1 MGGRFTAGLLAHSAK
16 AMHVLRS
23 EPEVTHDRQASRGEF
38 SNGIGDSAATFQ
50 LHCRGAA
57 FLEEPCR
64 IARGL
69 LGRNLIGEKRHIG
82 HYQRAWLHLG
92 RPRACDESLCPE

>member
-23 EPEVTHDRQASRGEF
+23 EPKVSHDRQASRGEL

-69 LGRNLIGEKRHIG
+69 LWRNLIREKWHIG
-82 HYQRAWLHLG
+82 HHQRAVG
-92 RPRACDESLCPE
+92 RCGYRARVMN